1 MTIGGRPTAAEH
13 LAWRANELAHGEFQC
28 RSCRYGIVVS
38 RSLPFCPMCNGESW
52 EPSRRDPSAALLRST
67 RTRAP
72 ITTLREP
79 PNPTRTGFEGI
90 AF

>member
-13 LAWRANELAHGEFQC
+13 LAWRANEIAHGEFHW
-28 RSCRYGIVVS
+28 RSCRYGIVVV
-38 RSLPFCPMCNGESW
+38 RSLPFCPMSSGESW
-52 EPSRRDPSAALLRST
+52 EPSTPRPLGRPAALDADA
-67 RTRAP
+67 AP

-79 PNPTRTGFEGI
+79 PNPTRTGFEGS

>member
-13 LAWRANELAHGEFQC
+13 LAWWANELAHGEFHC

-38 RSLPFCPMCNGESW
+38 RSLPFCPMCGGESW
-52 EPSRRDPSAALLRST
+52 EPSTPRPLGRPAALDADA
-67 RTRAP
+67 AP